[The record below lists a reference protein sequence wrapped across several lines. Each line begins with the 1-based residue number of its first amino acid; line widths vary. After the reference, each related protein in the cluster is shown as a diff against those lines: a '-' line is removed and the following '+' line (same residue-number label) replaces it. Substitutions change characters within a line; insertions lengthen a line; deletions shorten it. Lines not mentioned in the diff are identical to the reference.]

1 MVFFSKKWSRRTR
14 LRRIGHRHDRGK
26 QSVEMRIE
34 VDREQPIRKK
44 QSTSGT
50 ASFSKR
56 HRFEVTVSFFS
67 LHLSI
72 DVRNSE
78 TGEGLRVSVQCM
90 NVCSRLSSKVFFS
103 PPPDVQQVGY
113 IRNPDPTSL
122 FVCPSDDDFAL
133 LLPPEIC
140 GRIHHLLLPRLP
152 PLSHPSPRDRRN
164 GNSRENDLGITP
176 PRLISISI
184 LFFYFPAC
192 LIVWP
197 HSLCPPPNLP
207 FHSVPSQ
214 LLLIYH

>member
-103 PPPDVQQVGY
+103 PPPPMSSRSVTFVT
-113 IRNPDPTSL
+113 PT
-122 FVCPSDDDFAL
+122 
-133 LLPPEIC
+133 
-140 GRIHHLLLPRLP
+140 P
-152 PLSHPSPRDRRN
+152 PLSS
-164 GNSRENDLGITP
+164 SV
-176 PRLISISI
+176 RLTTI
-184 LFFYFPAC
+184 LLSFC
-192 LIVWP
+192 
-197 HSLCPPPNLP
+197 
-207 FHSVPSQ
+207 
-214 LLLIYH
+214 LLLKSAAESTTSSSLASHRCPTPRPVTDAMEIRVKTTWESHHLDSFLFPFFFSTSQPA